1 MPRKKYRGVAREIA
15 ELNHGDT
22 VKLEKPA
29 DLTNVE
35 FGRRVSN
42 AVDHFGRTRARK
54 LRTKMDMI
62 TGTITVRR
70 VHTDDELTDMGF

>member
-1 MPRKKYRGVAREIA
+1 
-15 ELNHGDT
+15 
-22 VKLEKPA
+22 
-29 DLTNVE
+29 
-35 FGRRVSN
+35 
-42 AVDHFGRTRARK
+42 VDHFGRTRARK